1 MAETKKA
8 PEKPKK
14 RGKER
19 KKEKI
24 INISENVYI
33 KKKERKTG
41 VFTSYYQHFVH
52 LVNKYKDSECLKT
65 FYTKLVNG
73 FYNSIA
79 GRTLSSARL

>member
-33 KKKERKTG
+33 KKRERKTG

-52 LVNKYKDSECLKT
+52 FVNK
-65 FYTKLVNG
+65 
-73 FYNSIA
+73 
-79 GRTLSSARL
+79 

>member
-33 KKKERKTG
+33 KKKERNTG
-41 VFTSYYQHFVH
+41 VFTSYYQHIVH
-52 LVNKYKDSECLKT
+52 FVNK
-65 FYTKLVNG
+65 
-73 FYNSIA
+73 
-79 GRTLSSARL
+79 